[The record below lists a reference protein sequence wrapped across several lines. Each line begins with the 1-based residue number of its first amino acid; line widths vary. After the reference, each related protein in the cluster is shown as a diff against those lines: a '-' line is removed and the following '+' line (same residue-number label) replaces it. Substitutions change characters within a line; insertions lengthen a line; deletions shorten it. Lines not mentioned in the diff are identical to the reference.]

1 MKKKTPTPVKDEK
14 KEKTHHFI
22 IDCSKPVE
30 DKVFVTSVF
39 AQYLKERI
47 KVHGKIG
54 QLGENIKIS

>member
-1 MKKKTPTPVKDEK
+1 MKKKIQTPLKEEK

-30 DKVFVTSVF
+30 DKVLATSTF
-39 AQYLKERI
+39 AQYLTERI

-54 QLGENIKIS
+54 QLG